1 MNVPAASPP
10 SDRSFPTT
18 RLLAAFL
25 LVLSLAVIAGIMWT
39 RAQALAAP
47 DQPIAYSHQVHI
59 GAGVQCLYCHS
70 GALRASSAGIPS
82 VEKCLGCHA
91 VIAREEPEIQAVAA
105 YAAQGEGIPWV
116 RVNSQPDFV
125 FFSHQPH
132 LAASLNC
139 ETCHGDVSRMG
150 VARPVVRMDMGW
162 CLECHLD
169 QPEEKVARLAD
180 CVTCHK

>member
-1 MNVPAASPP
+1 MSDSTAGTP
-10 SDRSFPTT
+10 SGRSFPTT
-18 RLLAAFL
+18 RLLIAFL
-25 LVLSLAVIAGIMWT
+25 LFLGLAVVAGMLWT

-47 DQPIAYSHQVHI
+47 DQPIAYSHQVHV

-70 GALRASSAGIPS
+70 GAMRTSTAGIPS
-82 VEKCLGCHA
+82 VEKCMGCHA
-91 VIAREEPEIQAVAA
+91 VIAKEEPEVQQVAS
-105 YAAQGEGIPWV
+105 YAAQGEQIPWIP
-116 RVNSQPDFV
+116 VNVQPDFV

-132 LAASLNC
+132 VAAGLNC

>member
-1 MNVPAASPP
+1 MNGPATSPP
-10 SDRSFPTT
+10 PIRSFPTS
-18 RLLAAFL
+18 RVLAVFPLLFG
-25 LVLSLAVIAGIMWT
+25 LAVIAGVWWT

-47 DQPIAYSHQVHI
+47 EQPVVYSHQVHV

-70 GALRASSAGIPS
+70 GALRSSTAGIPS
-82 VEKCLGCHA
+82 VDKCIGCHA
-91 VIAREEPEIQAVAA
+91 VIAKEEAEIQAVAL
-105 YAAQGEGIPWV
+105 YAAQGEEIPWV
-116 RVNSQPDFV
+116 RVNVQPDYV

-150 VARPVVRMDMGW
+150 VAHPVVRMDMGW
-162 CLECHLD
+162 CLKCHLE
-169 QPEEKVARLAD
+169 QSEEKVARLAD

>member
-1 MNVPAASPP
+1 MNGRAAGAP
-10 SDRSFPTT
+10 SGRSFPIT
-18 RLLAAFL
+18 RLLVG
-25 LVLSLAVIAGIMWT
+25 VLIVLGLAVIAGILLT
-39 RAQALAAP
+39 RAQAVAAP
-47 DQPIAYSHQVHI
+47 DQPIAYSHRVHVE
-59 GAGVQCLYCHS
+59 AGVQCLYCHS
-70 GALRASSAGIPS
+70 GALRASTAGIPS
-82 VEKCLGCHA
+82 VEKCMGCHA
-91 VIAREEPEIQAVAA
+91 VIAKEEPEIQEVAA
-105 YAAQGEGIPWV
+105 YAAQGEGIPWA
-116 RVNSQPDFV
+116 RVNVQPDFV

-150 VARPVVRMDMGW
+150 VAHPVVRMDMGW